1 MKKPV
6 TESGI
11 RSFTCKRCGE
21 RATEN
26 IYRWRKKPQHLK
38 NVCTK
43 CLEKAD
49 LQHRSARERAK
60 DIGYYF

>member
-6 TESGI
+6 TENGL
-11 RSFTCKRCGE
+11 RVFTCKRCGE
-21 RATEN
+21 RSSVN

-49 LQHRSARERAK
+49 LQRLSARERA
-60 DIGYYF
+60 ISTGYYF

>member
-38 NVCTK
+38 NICIK
-43 CLEKAD
+43 CLETAD
-49 LQHRSARERAK
+49 LQR
-60 DIGYYF
+60 